1 MSAIVAG
8 SVRSVLTVVEARVI
22 GCLLEKQRTV
32 PDQYPL
38 TLNALVSAC
47 NQTSSRD
54 PVMHLVDHEVE
65 AAIVALKGAGL
76 ARLVHPS
83 HGRSVTRYRHVVDE
97 AWELEADGAALIAV
111 LLLRGPQ
118 TVAELRTRTE
128 RQHVFVSLDDVQDA
142 LDGLQ
147 IRELVRM
154 LERQPGQKEARWQ
167 QLLADEPER
176 IDVVVRSTSPRVPA
190 PDSVDASLVEAL
202 TSHVGE
208 LEARVAAL
216 EAALADLL

>member
-1 MSAIVAG
+1 MV
-8 SVRSVLTVVEARVI
+8 

-38 TLNALVSAC
+38 TLNALVGAC

-54 PVMHLVDHEVE
+54 PVMQLADHEVE
-65 AAIVALKGAGL
+65 AAITTLKGTGL

-83 HGRSVTRYRHVVDE
+83 HGRSVTRYRQVVDE

-128 RQHVFVSLDDVQDA
+128 RQHVFVSLDEVQDA

-147 IRELVRM
+147 ARKFVRM
-154 LERQPGQKEARWQ
+154 LERQPGQKESRWQ

-176 IDVVVRSTSPRVPA
+176 IDVVVRSAASRVYAPEPA
-190 PDSVDASLVEAL
+190 DPSVMDTL
-202 TSHVGE
+202 TSRIGE

>member
-1 MSAIVAG
+1 MRVIVAG
-8 SVRSVLTVVEARVI
+8 SVPTVLTVVEARVL

-54 PVMHLVDHEVE
+54 PVMHLAEHEVD
-65 AAIVALKGAGL
+65 AAIATLKGGGL

-83 HGRSVTRYRHVVDE
+83 HGRSVTRYRHVADE
-97 AWELEADGAALIAV
+97 TWELEADAAALIAV

-128 RQHVFVSLDDVQDA
+128 RQHVFVTFDDLQDV

-147 IRELVRM
+147 DRGFVRV
-154 LERQPGQKEARWQ
+154 LERQPGQKEPRWQ

-176 IDVVVRSTSPRVPA
+176 VDVVVRSAASRASAPEPA
-190 PDSVDASLVEAL
+190 DPSLIDAL
-202 TSHVGE
+202 TSRIGE